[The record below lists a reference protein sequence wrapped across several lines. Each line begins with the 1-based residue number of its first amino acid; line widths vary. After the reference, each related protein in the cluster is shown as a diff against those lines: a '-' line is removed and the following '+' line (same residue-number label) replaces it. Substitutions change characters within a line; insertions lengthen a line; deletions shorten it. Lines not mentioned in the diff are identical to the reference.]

1 MEPICFPQLFLGLL
15 LRKSRSAIS
24 LSLVKVPEA
33 FAKVNSIQ
41 FPLDPRVA
49 NKTNVLKKSIRK
61 QRCKE
66 LGNILNKL

>member
-41 FPLDPRVA
+41 FPLVPRVA
-49 NKTNVLKKSIRK
+49 NKTNVLKKSRRR

-66 LGNILNKL
+66 LRNTLNKL